1 MADLSVS
8 GLYKYFGERK
18 LFDGLEFELFRGE
31 HAALIGPN
39 GSGKTTLFKII
50 AGECPHDGGTVHID
64 PVITNDPEADRLY
77 VLASRLLTSIDTR
90 LSVHDFH
97 VAPYQKGRKIYFEV
111 ACPEDFAMSDR
122 ELRRAFLRNFLV
134 QSPNDRAVIRLDHH
148 FC

>member
-1 MADLSVS
+1 M
-8 GLYKYFGERK
+8 
-18 LFDGLEFELFRGE
+18 
-31 HAALIGPN
+31 
-39 GSGKTTLFKII
+39 
-50 AGECPHDGGTVHID
+50 TVHID

-134 QSPNDRAVIRLDHH
+134 QSPNDRAVIRIDHH